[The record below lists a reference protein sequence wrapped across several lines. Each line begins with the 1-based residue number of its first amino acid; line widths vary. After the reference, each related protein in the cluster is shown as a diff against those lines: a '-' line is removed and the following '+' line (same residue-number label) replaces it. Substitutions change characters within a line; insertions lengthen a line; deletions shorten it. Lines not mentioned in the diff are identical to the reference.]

1 MRMVVTCQMG
11 VVTCQTGVVTCQTG
25 VVTCQTGVVTC
36 QTTQRHICCVYLFV
50 SMVGLFGFAAFFVVI
65 AVFATSLVGVSFA
78 FIHCGEKSSNAQG
91 RTRISVVCRAV
102 VTQKARVCGVVPDDE
117 VSAVVKTGITVA
129 AQAEFVMFA
138 LRITLVLGKLD
149 SWSMA
154 GACYNTWSNC
164 RSRGGIPVVSRKGR
178 HRSSEVSDRQA
189 QYIMLKVFHFAP
201 PPPLPPHPTHR
212 HNRGSSRRG
221 HPDGVIQTG
230 SSRRGHPLK
239 ITHTSLVFCFCFM
252 SHHTYIT
259 HTYNSNE

>member
-1 MRMVVTCQMG
+1 MVVTCQM
-11 VVTCQTGVVTCQTG
+11 G

-201 PPPLPPHPTHR
+201 PPPLPPHHTTPH
-212 HNRGSSRRG
+212 RGSSRQG